1 MGAFSRTILRHA
13 AKVNMEK
20 EGITQINK
28 KKRDSDTDKKYSFFS
43 ENWRAYIPHFEEEEE
58 VEE

>member
-1 MGAFSRTILRHA
+1 MGTFSRTILRHA

-20 EGITQINK
+20 EGITHINK
-28 KKRDSDTDKKYSFFS
+28 KKHEPNTGKTYSFFS
-43 ENWRAYIPHFEEEEE
+43 ENWRAYIPHFDVEE

>member
-1 MGAFSRTILRHA
+1 MGTFSRTILRHA

-20 EGITQINK
+20 EGITHINK
-28 KKRDSDTDKKYSFFS
+28 KKRDPDTDKKYSFFS
-43 ENWRAYIPHFEEEEE
+43 ENWRAYIPHFDVEE